1 MPILDLRQQPA
12 EPHRPLIQ
20 FALELCRN
28 IVVILA
34 DGFLQQLRVVFINF
48 VAEVM
53 LFGLL

>member
-1 MPILDLRQQPA
+1 MPILDIRQQPA

-53 LFGLL
+53 LFSLL